1 MSNVITYLVEM
12 SNEQKAMFKDMQK
25 QVLDIKDDIDLIV
38 YRLKEL
44 SDKLNRS

>member
-12 SNEQKAMFKDMQK
+12 SNEQKAMFKEMQK

-38 YRLKEL
+38 FKIKEL
-44 SDKLNRS
+44 SDKLDRL